1 MKIPTH
7 VSRAEKKLKTQ
18 PELYRRISHLRN
30 AKSWNAYN
38 QAKHWLQMIALD
50 FDEWIRIIAD
60 FVNV

>member
-1 MKIPTH
+1 MKISTH

-30 AKSWNAYN
+30 AKSCNAYN
-38 QAKHWLQMIALD
+38 QAKHKLEMAALD
-50 FDEWIRIIAD
+50 FDEWIRTIAD